1 MKSLFFFGPLAPWLA
16 LLCLLPLPS
25 SAAEISSDPA
35 TPWSASGRVT
45 TPDGKPLAGVE
56 IWVHTGIG
64 SLKRAAVAKTGED
77 GRYSVAFGRGA
88 LMPVAETNL
97 QAANITAHR
106 TGYFETNLNRQGA
119 RAGALKAVSA
129 DALKNYRLAPEQ
141 LFLPDKPQQIDF
153 VMAPAAQ
160 VKGTLLGTGSFPRLP
175 PQAYRTA
182 PGEEQPI
189 AGATVLERGPLSKW
203 RVWIVGRELPPA
215 SSVLA
220 STESDAEGNFEFDSV
235 PLGFEWQFQ
244 VETHEPRVEP
254 RSPPFRVESPG
265 AKGFELELLSAA
277 KELRLAPKA
286 GG

>member
-1 MKSLFFFGPLAPWLA
+1 MKSLLFFGPLRSWFA

-25 SAAEISSDPA
+25 PAAEFSSEPA
-35 TPWSASGRVT
+35 KPWSATGRVT

-56 IWVHTGIG
+56 IWAHTGIG

-77 GRYSVAFGRGA
+77 GKYSIAFGRGA
-88 LMPVAETNL
+88 LMPIAETNL
-97 QAANITAHR
+97 QVANLTAHR

-119 RAGALKAVSA
+119 RAGALKAVTA
-129 DALKNYRLAPEQ
+129 DDLKNYHLAPEQ
-141 LFLPDKPQQIDF
+141 LFLPDKPQTIDF
-153 VMAPAAQ
+153 VMAPAGQ

-220 STESDAEGNFEFDSV
+220 SAETDPEGNFEFDSI
-235 PLGFEWQFQ
+235 PLGFDWQFQ
-244 VETHEPRVEP
+244 VESHEPRVEP
-254 RSPPFRVESPG
+254 KSPPFRLESPG
-265 AKGFELELLSAA
+265 AKSFELELLSAA